1 MRKGPFH
8 FHIGL
13 RTVKTVAAVIISML
27 VVDFYGATSSKLIF
41 AMLGAMAAVQP
52 SFKESLESCLSQ
64 VIGVLFG
71 AAMAI
76 LLQALPLHPLV
87 CSGIG
92 MILVITLYNGIGI
105 RFSPVLACM
114 IVVSLCYDTG
124 AHPILYACGRIWDT
138 AIGLSVGMLI
148 NTMIFPYDNSKRIR
162 QLIHSLDQEVIQYL
176 EEMFDGD
183 DNLPDA
189 EHFSDTIA
197 AMAGQMTIFANQKLL
212 LRMKRQKEQIE
223 EFKKCERKARELL
236 ARMEIL
242 SHMGMPGRL
251 DEENRRRLAACG
263 ADIRD
268 ERPLDSVLERD
279 VVTNYHVRQIL
290 KLRRELMEELEKS
303 VKREKLHS

>member
-1 MRKGPFH
+1 MRKGH
-8 FHIGL
+8 FHIPIGL
-13 RTVKTVAAVIISML
+13 RTVKSAAAVIISML
-27 VVDFYGATSSKLIF
+27 IVDSYGATASKLIL

-52 SFKESLESCLSQ
+52 SFKESLESCVSQ
-64 VIGVLFG
+64 IIGVLLG
-71 AAMAI
+71 AVMAV
-76 LLQALPLHPLV
+76 LLQLLPLHPLV

-92 MILVITLYNGIGI
+92 IVLMITVYNGLRI

-114 IVVSLCYDTG
+114 IVVSLCYDTS
-124 AHPILYACGRIWDT
+124 AHPILYAFGRIWDT
-138 AIGLSVGMLI
+138 AIGLGVGMLI

-162 QLIHSLDQEVIQYL
+162 RLIQSLDQEVIRYL

-183 DNLPDA
+183 EILPDA
-189 EHFSDTIA
+189 EKFAATIST
-197 AMAGQMTIFANQKLL
+197 MAEQMTIFANQKLI
-212 LRMKRQKEQIE
+212 LRMQRQKEQIE

-242 SHMGMPGRL
+242 SHMERPGRL
-251 DEENRRRLAACG
+251 DDENRRKLAACG

-290 KLRRELMEELEKS
+290 KLRRELMDELEKS
-303 VKREKLHS
+303 VKREKVHK

>member
-1 MRKGPFH
+1 MRKGRFH

-27 VVDFYGATSSKLIF
+27 VVESYGATASKLIL

-52 SFKESLESCLSQ
+52 SFKESLESCVSQ
-64 VIGVLFG
+64 IIGVLFG
-71 AAMAI
+71 AVVAI
-76 LLQALPLHPLV
+76 VLQALPLHPLV

-114 IVVSLCYDTG
+114 IVVSLCYDTS
-124 AHPILYACGRIWDT
+124 AHPILYAFGRIWDT

-162 QLIHSLDQEVIQYL
+162 ELIHSLDQEVIKYL

-183 DNLPDA
+183 DILPDA
-189 EHFSDTIA
+189 EKFSGTIT

-223 EFKKCERKARELL
+223 EFKQCERKARELL

-242 SHMGMPGRL
+242 SHMGTPGRL
-251 DEENRRRLAACG
+251 NEENRRRLTACG

-290 KLRRELMEELEKS
+290 KLRRELIQELEKS
-303 VKREKLHS
+303 VRREKLHR

>member
-27 VVDFYGATSSKLIF
+27 IVDLYGATTSKLIL

-52 SFKESLESCLSQ
+52 SFKESLESCVSQ
-64 VIGVLFG
+64 IIGVLFG
-71 AAMAI
+71 AFMAV
-76 LLQALPLHPLV
+76 LLQMLPLHPLV

-92 MILVITLYNGIGI
+92 IVLVITLYNGLRI

-114 IVVSLCYDTG
+114 IVVSLCYDTS
-124 AHPILYACGRIWDT
+124 AHPFLYACGRIWDT
-138 AIGLSVGMLI
+138 AIGLGVGMLI

-162 QLIHSLDQEVIQYL
+162 ELIRSLDQEVIKYL
-176 EEMFDGD
+176 EDMFDGD

-189 EHFSDTIA
+189 EHFSNTIA
-197 AMAGQMTIFANQKLL
+197 TMAGQMTIFANQKLL
-212 LRMKRQKEQIE
+212 LRMKRQQEQIE

-251 DEENRRRLAACG
+251 DDENRRKLAACG
-263 ADIRD
+263 ANIRD

-290 KLRRELMEELEKS
+290 KLRRELMDELEKS
-303 VKREKLHS
+303 VKREKVRR